1 MNNTTTRRRAPRL
14 ASLSVAGLAVGL
26 ALAPGGALASQSV
39 SDGGSSTS
47 TSASAPWSDL
57 YDAAQ
62 RREAMAR
69 VQEANGWPDAIDA
82 GDAGTPYVNAWSYL
96 YETGPDQTEATGDRV
111 PIAKSRRD
119 SVPQR
124 KAHPALARIVVSV
137 DRTEP
142 STCYIPDTV
151 DSSTRRLIAVQLCDD
166 AHIVPATFVARAA
179 YDESPAYSLG
189 HL

>member
-1 MNNTTTRRRAPRL
+1 MNTTSRSRAPRL
-14 ASLSVAGLAVGL
+14 ATLSVAGLAVGL
-26 ALAPGGALASQSV
+26 ALAPGSALASQSV
-39 SDGGSSTS
+39 SEGGSTAS
-47 TSASAPWSDL
+47 TSASAPGSEL
-57 YDAAQ
+57 YDVAQ

-82 GDAGTPYVNAWSYL
+82 GNTAAPYVNAWSYA
-96 YETGPDQTEATGDRV
+96 YETGPDTTEATGHRV
-111 PIAKSRRD
+111 PIAKSRHD
-119 SVPQR
+119 GLVQR

-151 DSSTRRLIAVQLCDD
+151 DPGTRRLIAVQLCDD
-166 AHIVPATFVARAA
+166 AAIVPATFVARAA
-179 YDESPAYSLG
+179 YDEPPVHSLG